1 MPTPITE
8 QVKRTWPR
16 RRHDHSAGGV
26 AYRRASADSVR
37 PPSLTVE
44 ALTEPTEPR
53 ASATGT
59 EPRASATGA
68 GSDFRGELEIALIA
82 TRSGTRWQLPKGTCE
97 SGENAE
103 QTALREVAEE
113 VGLQTACEGFLQ
125 TIEYW
130 YWDTYRKETPEL
142 VRKQVDFFLL
152 RVTGGELSDASIE
165 VDGVAWF
172 TAADALQVLTF
183 PGEREVVQAALDRLS
198 A

>member
-44 ALTEPTEPR
+44 ALTEGPTEPR
-53 ASATGT
+53 TSATET
-59 EPRASATGA
+59 

-152 RVTGGELSDASIE
+152 RVIGGELSDASIE

-183 PGEREVVQAALDRLS
+183 PGEREVVQAALYRLS

>member
-1 MPTPITE
+1 MPIPITD

-26 AYRRASADSVR
+26 AYRCAPATGAHSL
-37 PPSLTVE
+37 SLTVE
-44 ALTEPTEPR
+44 APTE
-53 ASATGT
+53 ST

-68 GSDFRGELEIALIA
+68 GLDDLEIALIA

-97 SGENAE
+97 NGESAE

-113 VGLQTACEGFLQ
+113 VGLQTVCEGFLQ
-125 TIEYW
+125 AIEYW

-152 RVTGGELSDASIE
+152 RVVGGELSDASIE

-172 TAADALQVLTF
+172 AAADALQVLTF
-183 PGEREVVQAALDRLS
+183 PGEREVVQAALERLAANS
-198 A
+198 SYR

>member
-1 MPTPITE
+1 MPVLITE

-16 RRHDHSAGGV
+16 RRDDHSAGGV
-26 AYRRASADSVR
+26 AYRILAAETR
-37 PPSLTVE
+37 PVV
-44 ALTEPTEPR
+44 
-53 ASATGT
+53 
-59 EPRASATGA
+59 
-68 GSDFRGELEIALIA
+68 EIALIA

-113 VGLQTACEGFLQ
+113 VGLQTVCEGFLQ

-130 YWDTYRKETPEL
+130 YWDTYRKEIPEL

-152 RVTGGELSDASIE
+152 RTIGGELSDASIE
-165 VDGVAWF
+165 VDSTAWF

-183 PGEREVVQAALDRLS
+183 PGERDVVQAALDRLRV
-198 A
+198 